1 MESIFSN
8 LPNDIIINILKERK
22 ELKRNDRFKNQFT
35 KVLSDIKYYGEK
47 KEIYKRATFIQTI
60 RFMGDNSNGVK
71 KVTSSVLKYWSI
83 GVNKYDK
90 EHIEFDD
97 HIWEIVHNM
106 SKHLARVGIRSQ
118 EANLMELWEDYMD
131 DDFDEEDPYLLCIY
145 KLYPEW
151 GVRYLGQDKSDPW
164 LPCDNGYFK

>member
-22 ELKRNDRFKNQFT
+22 ELKRNDRFKNQFS
-35 KVLSDIKYYGEK
+35 KVLSDINYYGEK
-47 KEIYKRATFIQTI
+47 KEIYKRATLIQTI
-60 RFMGDNSNGVK
+60 RFMGDNSFGLK
-71 KVTSSVLKYWSI
+71 KVTSSVLKYWTI
-83 GVNKYDK
+83 GVNNYDK

-106 SKHLARVGIRSQ
+106 TKHLARVGIRCQ

-131 DDFDEEDPYLLCIY
+131 DDFDEENPYLLCIY

-151 GVRYLGQDKSDPW
+151 GVRYLGQDKPDPW